1 MLGVCF
7 QPDLISQNLR
17 NSFLIFQKI
26 AHWAPEIVTVAACT
40 LVVYFP
46 LSCQDQVQMCS
57 WEGQVG

>member
-17 NSFLIFQKI
+17 NSFLIFQNI
-26 AHWAPEIVTVAACT
+26 AHRAPEIVTVAACT

-46 LSCQDQVQMCS
+46 LSCQVQMCS
-57 WEGQVG
+57 